1 VLRVARHDGSSGFLS
16 VFRIPNSLLMPVL
29 GRFARQLRHLLWKP
43 PVEQEVDSELAFH
56 LEMRM
61 REYVARGMDP
71 TTARAEALR
80 RFGNVE
86 QINETCRDIG
96 RRRDTEMRRT
106 EWLGELTQDLAY
118 GLRYLRANPGFALA
132 AVLTLALGIGAAT
145 TIFGVANAVI
155 LRPFPF
161 RAPEQLVRLWETNP
175 TTDDFS
181 VSEPNYLDWR
191 ARSSTFAELAAYRGN
206 NLNLVG
212 DGTPEQLAAIDVT
225 HTLFRLLGVSP
236 RVGRA
241 FTAEEDRPGGPRVVI
256 LSDGLWQRRFGG
268 AADVVGRTLSLDGQP
283 YTVIGVMPPRPGFAT
298 NAELWLPLAP
308 SAASNRGDH
317 RLGVVGRLRPNVT
330 LETANADMRAIA
342 RQLSQ
347 QYPATNGEWGVRLAT
362 INDWLIGPE
371 LRGRVVA
378 LLFAVGLLLL
388 MACVNVA
395 NLLIARAS
403 TRQREIGVRAALGA
417 GRWRIARQLL
427 TESLVLAAIGT
438 AVGVALAAAA
448 MPVLRSAGG
457 DAVPRLD
464 EMSLDWRVMSFVA
477 AASLL
482 TGLLFGLAPAFHASR
497 SGIHGVL
504 RSGSRV
510 ASTGRLRSAL
520 VIVSIALAMVL
531 LVGAGL
537 VGTSFLR
544 LMRVDPGFQSEHVL
558 VASISLPRERYP
570 NDRIATFHT
579 EATSRIA
586 ALPGVRAAGMI
597 NIAPFSGGN
606 TAIPFSVVG
615 RPPASPGEFPQAGW
629 RSVTP
634 GYFAALGIRLKRGR
648 LLDETDGPDAPP
660 TIVISDTMAR
670 RFWPGEDPIGKQ
682 IRVGGAKNAFTVV
695 GVVTDVRAQTLEDEP
710 APIIYLSYHQV
721 ALRSMWLTV
730 RAVGA
735 PTSVAGAVQREI
747 WAIDKTLPVANMQP
761 LTQLMSEA
769 AAQPR
774 LTMLIFGIFA
784 SAALALAAIGVYGVV
799 AYSVAQR
806 TREIG
811 VRMALGAQPARIVR
825 AVLRHGLSLAVVGIV
840 IGLAG
845 AYALSRFIA
854 AILYGTEPT
863 DLVTYGGV
871 ALVLALCAA
880 VASLV
885 PARRAARVDPVTAL
899 RYD

>member
-1 VLRVARHDGSSGFLS
+1 MARLGSFT
-16 VFRIPNSLLMPVL
+16 R
-29 GRFARQLRHLLWKP
+29 ALRHLLWKP
-43 PVEQEVDSELAFH
+43 PVEQEVDLELAFH
-56 LEMRM
+56 LEMRI
-61 REYVARGMDP
+61 RDNIARGMDP
-71 TTARAEALR
+71 SDARAEALR
-80 RFGNVE
+80 RFGDV
-86 QINETCRDIG
+86 QLINETCRDIG

-106 EWLGELTQDLAY
+106 EWLSELSQDLAY

-132 AVLTLALGIGAAT
+132 AVLTLALGIGAST

-155 LRPFPF
+155 LRPLPF
-161 RAPEQLVRLWETNP
+161 RAPEELVRIWETNP
-175 TTDDFS
+175 ATDDFS
-181 VSEPNYLDWR
+181 ASDPNYLDWR
-191 ARSSTFAELAAYRGN
+191 ARNKSFADLAAYRWGS
-206 NLNLVG
+206 LNLVG
-212 DGTPEQLAAIDVT
+212 DGTPEQLTTIAVT
-225 HTLFRLLGVSP
+225 HTLFPLLGVPP
-236 RVGRA
+236 RLGRA
-241 FTAEEDRPGGPRVVI
+241 FTADEDRPPGARVVL

-268 AADVVGRTLSLDGQP
+268 ASDVIGRTLSLDGQP
-283 YTVIGVMPPRPGFAT
+283 YTVIGVLPPRFGFA
-298 NAELWLPLAP
+298 NDAELWRPLAP
-308 SAASNRGDH
+308 DPRSDRNNH
-317 RLGVVGRLRPNVT
+317 MLGVVGRLRPNVT
-330 LETANADMRAIA
+330 LEAASADMQAVA

-347 QYPATNGEWGVRLAT
+347 QYPESNREWGARLAT
-362 INDWLIGPE
+362 FDEWLIGRE
-371 LRGRVVA
+371 LRDRVVA

-403 TRQREIGVRAALGA
+403 TRQREISVRAALGA
-417 GRWRIARQLL
+417 GRWRLARQLL
-427 TESLVLAAIGT
+427 TESLVLAAIG
-438 AVGVALAAAA
+438 AVAGIALAAMA
-448 MPVLRSAGG
+448 MPVLRGVGG
-457 DAVPRLD
+457 DTVPRLD
-464 EMSLDWRVMSFVA
+464 EMGLDWRVISFAA

-482 TGLLFGLAPAFHASR
+482 TGLLFGVAPALHASR
-497 SGIHGVL
+497 SGMHGVL
-504 RSGSRV
+504 RSGARI
-510 ASTGRLRSAL
+510 ASTGRLRSTL
-520 VIVSIALAMVL
+520 VVASIALAMLL

-544 LMRVDPGFQSEHVL
+544 LMRVDPGFTSERVL
-558 VASISLPRERYP
+558 VASISLPRERYA
-570 NDRIATFHT
+570 NDRIAPFHR
-579 EATSRIA
+579 EMVSRIA
-586 ALPGVRAAGMI
+586 AVPGVRAAGAI
-597 NIAPFSGGN
+597 NIAPYSGGN
-606 TAIPFSVVG
+606 SAIDFSIVG
-615 RPPASPGEFPQAGW
+615 RPPAKPGEFLQASW

-634 GYFAALGIRLKRGR
+634 GYFGALGLRLKRGR
-648 LLDETDGPDAPP
+648 LLNETDVADGVPV
-660 TIVISDTMAR
+660 IVISDTMAKR
-670 RFWPGEDPIGKQ
+670 HWPGEDPIGKQ
-682 IRVGGAKNAFTVV
+682 IQVGGAPKPFTVV
-695 GVVTDVRAQTLEDEP
+695 GVVNDVRAVTLEDEP
-710 APIIYLSYHQV
+710 GPIIYLSYHQV

-774 LTMLIFGIFA
+774 LTMLIFAIFA

-811 VRMALGAQPARIVR
+811 VRMALGAQPGRIVR
-825 AVLRHGLSLAVVGIV
+825 GILRHGLGLALIGIV

-863 DLVTYGGV
+863 DLLTYGSV

-880 VASLV
+880 VASLL